1 MAQQLS
7 PPPPAPGEGQS
18 HRSVLVAIGALLL
31 GMLLAALDQTIVS
44 TALPTIVSEL
54 GGLDHL
60 SWVVTAYLLAA
71 TAATP
76 LWGKLGDQYG
86 RKKLFQTAIVIF
98 LIGSALCGIAQN
110 MPQLIGFRAL
120 QGLGGGG
127 LMVLSMAIV
136 GDLVTPRERGK
147 YQGLFGAVFGVTSV
161 LGPLLGGFFT
171 EHLSWRWVF
180 YINLPI
186 GVVAL
191 VVIAAVLHI
200 PVRREKHTIDYLG
213 TFLIASVATA
223 LVLVASLGGTT
234 WAWSS
239 PQIIALAV
247 LAVVLLV
254 AFIAVE
260 RRAVE
265 PVLPLKLFR
274 IRTFSLVAVI
284 SFVIGFAMFGAMTY
298 LPTFLQVVHDI
309 TPTMSGVHML
319 PMVFGLLITST
330 ASGQIVSRT
339 GRWKV
344 FPLAGTALTAV
355 GLLLLH
361 NLDENS
367 STWLMSA
374 YFFVFG
380 AGLGLVMQVLVLV
393 AQNSVSYQDLG
404 VATSGATFFRSIG
417 SAFGVAIFGTIFA
430 NRLTGQLTDALAGQS
445 LPSGVDAGRLAADP
459 RAIGQLPADLRPGV
473 LGAYSTS
480 ITDVFLYAVPV
491 VLLAFVL
498 AWFLREDKLQGSVT
512 APDSRPD
519 PRLQPRRALLVRR
532 VRPRAVGAGHP
543 GGPPRDLRED
553 HRAGRLR
560 PAARGQL
567 AAPADQA
574 ARHRRTRAAR
584 RDRSRT
590 AACDHRRGPA
600 GRGTRTG
607 PPGGPADDPHRRG
620 GRGRRPPLPGPRGLP
635 GRAPRR
641 LVGPRAPDRPGQT
654 RQRTDRR
661 GQRIDQGA
669 PALPDASPRPRGPPA
684 PRRARGPP
692 PGPRR
697 PGRPRPP
704 APARLT
710 RPPGPPGGTV
720 RHIAAG
726 RVTAPWRT
734 SAPRTGYGGGT
745 PATSRYPCFVYS
757 PRASTRSWRVSSRSS
772 RTPYDLAASSTAA
785 SSSPPPPVPR
795 NPGRTYTR
803 VSSAVPGPAA
813 SVSTSPAQLAALLP
827 YRPTTNCP
835 VGGTSRPAPS
845 SASPSAISSAVAGRC
860 Q

>member
-7 PPPPAPGEGQS
+7 PSPPAPGEGQS

-98 LIGSALCGIAQN
+98 LIGSALCGVAQN

-213 TFLIASVATA
+213 TFLIAAVATA

-239 PQIIALAV
+239 PQIIGLAV

-254 AFIAVE
+254 VFVAVE

-274 IRTFSLVAVI
+274 IRTFALVAVI

-298 LPTFLQVVHDI
+298 LPTFLQVVHGI

-330 ASGQIVSRT
+330 GSGQIVSRT

-344 FPLAGTALTAV
+344 FPVLGTAVTAV

-361 NLDENS
+361 QLDENS

-374 YFFVFG
+374 FFFVFG

-404 VATSGATFFRSIG
+404 VATSGVTFFRSIG

-445 LPSGVDAGRLAADP
+445 LPPGVDAGRLAADP
-459 RAIGQLPADLRPGV
+459 RAIGQLPADLRPSV
-473 LGAYSTS
+473 LDAYSTS

-491 VLLAFVL
+491 VILAFVL
-498 AWFLREDKLQGSVT
+498 AWFLREDKLRGSVT
-512 APDSRPD
+512 APDTSQTLASNPVERSSYD
-519 PRLQPRRALLVRR
+519 ECARALSVLATREGRREIYERITARAGYDLLPAASWLLLRIKRHGTVEPARLAETAPVPLHVITDAARQVEERGLARREGLQMILTDTGAEAVVRLSQAREDSLAELLGDWWGPERPTDLVRLVSELTAEVSGSTR
-532 VRPRAVGAGHP
+532 ERPHTP
-543 GGPPRDLRED
+543 QPPRDHEAHLRQDE
-553 HRAGRLR
+553 REA
-560 PAARGQL
+560 
-567 AAPADQA
+567 
-574 ARHRRTRAAR
+574 HRRSLDGYDDHGRSPDD
-584 RDRSRT
+584 RD
-590 AACDHRRGPA
+590 DH
-600 GRGTRTG
+600 
-607 PPGGPADDPHRRG
+607 
-620 GRGRRPPLPGPRGLP
+620 GRRH
-635 GRAPRR
+635 
-641 LVGPRAPDRPGQT
+641 
-654 RQRTDRR
+654 
-661 GQRIDQGA
+661 
-669 PALPDASPRPRGPPA
+669 PPA
-684 PRRARGPP
+684 
-692 PGPRR
+692 
-697 PGRPRPP
+697 
-704 APARLT
+704 
-710 RPPGPPGGTV
+710 
-720 RHIAAG
+720 
-726 RVTAPWRT
+726 
-734 SAPRTGYGGGT
+734 
-745 PATSRYPCFVYS
+745 
-757 PRASTRSWRVSSRSS
+757 
-772 RTPYDLAASSTAA
+772 
-785 SSSPPPPVPR
+785 
-795 NPGRTYTR
+795 
-803 VSSAVPGPAA
+803 
-813 SVSTSPAQLAALLP
+813 
-827 YRPTTNCP
+827 
-835 VGGTSRPAPS
+835 
-845 SASPSAISSAVAGRC
+845 
-860 Q
+860 

>member
-7 PPPPAPGEGQS
+7 PSPPAPGEGQS
-18 HRSVLVAIGALLL
+18 HGSVLVAIGALLL

-98 LIGSALCGIAQN
+98 LIGSALCGVAQN

-239 PQIIALAV
+239 PQIIGLAV

-274 IRTFSLVAVI
+274 MRTFALVAVI

-330 ASGQIVSRT
+330 GSGQIVSRT

-344 FPLAGTALTAV
+344 FPILGTAITAV

-361 NLDENS
+361 QLDENS

-404 VATSGATFFRSIG
+404 VATSGVTFFRSIG

-445 LPSGVDAGRLAADP
+445 LPTGVDAGRLAADP
-459 RAIGQLPADLRPGV
+459 RAIGQLPADLRPSV

-498 AWFLREDKLQGSVT
+498 AWFLREDKLRGSVT
-512 APDSRPD
+512 APDTSQTLASNPVERSSYD
-519 PRLQPRRALLVRR
+519 ECARALSVLATREGRREIYEKITARAGYDLLPAASWLLLRIKRHGTVEPARLAETAPVPLHVITDAARQVEERGLARREGLQMILTDTGAEAVVRLSQAREDSLAELLGDWWGPERPTDLVKLVSELTAEVSGSTRE
-532 VRPRAVGAGHP
+532 RPHFP
-543 GGPPRDLRED
+543 QPPRDHEAHLRQDE
-553 HRAGRLR
+553 REALE
-560 PAARGQL
+560 
-567 AAPADQA
+567 
-574 ARHRRTRAAR
+574 RHFDE
-584 RDRSRT
+584 RD
-590 AACDHRRGPA
+590 GL
-600 GRGTRTG
+600 
-607 PPGGPADDPHRRG
+607 
-620 GRGRRPPLPGPRGLP
+620 GRRFD
-635 GRAPRR
+635 
-641 LVGPRAPDRPGQT
+641 DRESH
-654 RQRTDRR
+654 DRR
-661 GQRIDQGA
+661 SDDSDDHGRHH
-669 PALPDASPRPRGPPA
+669 PPA
-684 PRRARGPP
+684 
-692 PGPRR
+692 
-697 PGRPRPP
+697 
-704 APARLT
+704 
-710 RPPGPPGGTV
+710 
-720 RHIAAG
+720 
-726 RVTAPWRT
+726 
-734 SAPRTGYGGGT
+734 
-745 PATSRYPCFVYS
+745 
-757 PRASTRSWRVSSRSS
+757 
-772 RTPYDLAASSTAA
+772 
-785 SSSPPPPVPR
+785 
-795 NPGRTYTR
+795 
-803 VSSAVPGPAA
+803 
-813 SVSTSPAQLAALLP
+813 
-827 YRPTTNCP
+827 
-835 VGGTSRPAPS
+835 
-845 SASPSAISSAVAGRC
+845 
-860 Q
+860 

>member
-7 PPPPAPGEGQS
+7 PSPPAPGEGQS

-98 LIGSALCGIAQN
+98 LIGSALCGVAQN

-213 TFLIASVATA
+213 TFLIAAVATA

-239 PQIIALAV
+239 PQIIGLAV

-254 AFIAVE
+254 VFVAVE

-319 PMVFGLLITST
+319 PMVIGLLITST
-330 ASGQIVSRT
+330 GSGQVVSRT

-344 FPLAGTALTAV
+344 FPITGTAITAV

-361 NLDENS
+361 QLDENS

-374 YFFVFG
+374 FFFVFG

-393 AQNSVSYQDLG
+393 AQNSVSYRDLG
-404 VATSGATFFRSIG
+404 VATSGVTFFRSIG

-445 LPSGVDAGRLAADP
+445 LPPGVDAGRLAADP
-459 RAIGQLPADLRPGV
+459 RAIGQLPADLRPSV

-498 AWFLREDKLQGSVT
+498 AWFLREDRLRGSVT
-512 APDSRPD
+512 APDTSQTLASNPVERSSYD
-519 PRLQPRRALLVRR
+519 ECARALSVLATREGRREIYEEITARAGYDLLPAASWLLLRIKRHGTVEPARLAETAPVPLHVITDAARQVEERGLARREGLQMILTDSGAEAVVRLSQAREDSLAELLGDWWGPERPTDLIRLVSELTAEVSGSTRE
-532 VRPRAVGAGHP
+532 RPP
-543 GGPPRDLRED
+543 YPKPPRDHEAHLRQDE
-553 HRAGRLR
+553 REA
-560 PAARGQL
+560 
-567 AAPADQA
+567 
-574 ARHRRTRAAR
+574 HRRSLDGYDDHGRSPGDHGR
-584 RDRSRT
+584 SPDDRD
-590 AACDHRRGPA
+590 DH
-600 GRGTRTG
+600 
-607 PPGGPADDPHRRG
+607 
-620 GRGRRPPLPGPRGLP
+620 GRRH
-635 GRAPRR
+635 
-641 LVGPRAPDRPGQT
+641 
-654 RQRTDRR
+654 
-661 GQRIDQGA
+661 
-669 PALPDASPRPRGPPA
+669 PPA
-684 PRRARGPP
+684 
-692 PGPRR
+692 
-697 PGRPRPP
+697 
-704 APARLT
+704 
-710 RPPGPPGGTV
+710 
-720 RHIAAG
+720 
-726 RVTAPWRT
+726 
-734 SAPRTGYGGGT
+734 
-745 PATSRYPCFVYS
+745 
-757 PRASTRSWRVSSRSS
+757 
-772 RTPYDLAASSTAA
+772 
-785 SSSPPPPVPR
+785 
-795 NPGRTYTR
+795 
-803 VSSAVPGPAA
+803 
-813 SVSTSPAQLAALLP
+813 
-827 YRPTTNCP
+827 
-835 VGGTSRPAPS
+835 
-845 SASPSAISSAVAGRC
+845 
-860 Q
+860 